1 MGICAEPLWRKLI
14 NSHPKDPETGK
25 VPPEATARVMIIGSF
40 LVAGGQLGFSWTCL
54 PVTIH
59 WAAPIAFG
67 IPFGCG
73 NALSF
78 IYGMNYLA
86 NAYGIYAASALAGN
100 AVTRSFFGGTLPL
113 AGPSMY
119 AALTPRWAGTLL
131 GLLEVAMIPI
141 PIVFYVYGARIR
153 AKSKIIRELREDTQK
168 NERRAE
174 KTRQRKAARLAN
186 EAAGGSDGVLEKE
199 TGAPAATA
207 AGLTG
212 GKDESAV

>member
-1 MGICAEPLWRKLI
+1 MGIGTMMGICAEPLWRKLI

-78 IYGMNYLA
+78 IYGVSNLA
-86 NAYGIYAASALAGN
+86 LD
-100 AVTRSFFGGTLPL
+100 AVADFKLCF
-113 AGPSMY
+113 Y
-119 AALTPRWAGTLL
+119 
-131 GLLEVAMIPI
+131 IP
-141 PIVFYVYGARIR
+141 Y
-153 AKSKIIRELREDTQK
+153 
-168 NERRAE
+168 
-174 KTRQRKAARLAN
+174 
-186 EAAGGSDGVLEKE
+186 
-199 TGAPAATA
+199 
-207 AGLTG
+207 
-212 GKDESAV
+212 